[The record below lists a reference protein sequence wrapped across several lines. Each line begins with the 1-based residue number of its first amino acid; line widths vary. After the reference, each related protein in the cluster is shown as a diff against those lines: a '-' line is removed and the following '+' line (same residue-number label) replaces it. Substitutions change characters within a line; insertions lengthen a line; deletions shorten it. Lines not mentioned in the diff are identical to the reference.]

1 MSLIRYTLRSVTP
14 RYDCRPL
21 HDYDAR
27 ASTAT
32 QAAPYRRI
40 HNWKLSSCAS
50 FVRNDSEIRGSPRS
64 YPETWGSVARCSLER
79 RDDRPDGRLE
89 DHHITRSS
97 LIRSLEVRQVHASL
111 ASAISVA
118 RIA

>member
-27 ASTAT
+27 ASTVLRLPPIVAFIT
-32 QAAPYRRI
+32 G
-40 HNWKLSSCAS
+40 SCAS